1 MGILWDKV
9 ARIEVNQT
17 KWILFLRA
25 RNFGLGG
32 DNGDFDYTQL
42 QMIANAKAA

>member
-1 MGILWDKV
+1 
-9 ARIEVNQT
+9 
-17 KWILFLRA
+17 LFLRA

-42 QMIANAKAA
+42 QMIANAKAAPQTKKKILGGSIF